1 MNRLLEIILIVVAF
15 ETNSDDIFG
24 SDESVTSAP
33 EDDVSTISNYE
44 GFDKT
49 CFGIEDNED
58 EVEELQ
64 FFTGIISKVKYR
76 LSCIGL
82 WYGGNPADWEIECGS
97 TAECPRL
104 WRCYG
109 DRCFPPAQTSGFFR
123 KLGQP
128 DTQGLVNLK
137 VR

>member
-49 CFGIEDNED
+49 CFGMSSN
-58 EVEELQ
+58 LLP
-64 FFTGIISKVKYR
+64 SR
-76 LSCIGL
+76 LSCNCTKICHIPKL
-82 WYGGNPADWEIECGS
+82 HNVCIETC
-97 TAECPRL
+97 
-104 WRCYG
+104 
-109 DRCFPPAQTSGFFR
+109 
-123 KLGQP
+123 
-128 DTQGLVNLK
+128 
-137 VR
+137 

>member
-49 CFGIEDNED
+49 CFGIEDIED

-64 FFTGIISKVKYR
+64 FFTGIVSKVKY
-76 LSCIGL
+76 
-82 WYGGNPADWEIECGS
+82 
-97 TAECPRL
+97 
-104 WRCYG
+104 
-109 DRCFPPAQTSGFFR
+109 
-123 KLGQP
+123 
-128 DTQGLVNLK
+128 
-137 VR
+137 